1 MTENKGLHSLLPHLL
16 TVVGLI
22 LTITIFFSEQKSLR
36 NLEQRNTIIMMQRQA
51 LTEQKQEFYKLA
63 DSIGSLS
70 AILYTDDKA
79 AQKKAFE
86 SFYIHYFGRAFLW
99 SDKDMIKAM
108 NLLHIDIKNYREG
121 KISLVGNIEPKV
133 RILRSADNVMR
144 AMKSSIERRTEEIH
158 KIDKK
163 LLENIKDG

>member
-1 MTENKGLHSLLPHLL
+1 M
-16 TVVGLI
+16 
-22 LTITIFFSEQKSLR
+22 
-36 NLEQRNTIIMMQRQA
+36 
-51 LTEQKQEFYKLA
+51 
-63 DSIGSLS
+63 S

-86 SFYIHYFGRAFLW
+86 SFYIHYFGRAFLL
-99 SDKDMIKAM
+99 SDENMIKAL

-121 KISLVGNIEPKV
+121 KISLVGNVEPKV

-144 AMKSSIERRTEEIH
+144 AMKDSIERRTEEIH

-163 LLENIKDG
+163 LLENIEDG

>member
-1 MTENKGLHSLLPHLL
+1 MTENKGLNSLLPHLL

-36 NLEQRNTIIMMQRQA
+36 SLEQRNTIIMMQRQA
-51 LTEQKQEFYKLA
+51 LTEQKQEFYRLA

-70 AILYTDDKA
+70 AVLYTGDKS

-121 KISLVGNIEPKV
+121 KISLIGNADPKV

-144 AMKSSIERRTEEIH
+144 AMKGSIERRTEEIH
-158 KIDKK
+158 KIDRK
-163 LLENIKDG
+163 LLGNIEDD